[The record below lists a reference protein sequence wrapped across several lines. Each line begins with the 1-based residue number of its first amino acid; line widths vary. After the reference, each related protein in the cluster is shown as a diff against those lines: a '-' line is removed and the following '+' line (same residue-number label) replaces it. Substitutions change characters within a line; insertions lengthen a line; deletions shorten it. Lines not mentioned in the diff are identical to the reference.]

1 MEDQNDYH
9 LSDKERREQKKEA
22 QRLEARK
29 GRQAERR
36 RRWFL
41 WGGLAVALLVVV
53 IGASRLANTG
63 SSVDQP
69 LLSNDTIEEGEWTK
83 GNPEASIE
91 LIEYSDFQCPACGLF
106 FPAVKELSEQYADDV
121 LVVYRHYP
129 LRSIHEH
136 AQLAGQA
143 AEAAGMQGKFW
154 EMHDMLFERQ
164 SEWSSGLGQKAT
176 FARYAQEL
184 GLDVER
190 FRADMTSDVARDA
203 VNRGYISAVAA
214 GVNSTP
220 TFFLNGEPVS
230 VAPTVSAFAEL
241 IDPLIS
247 ASATGDATNEQGED
261 EIDE

>member
-1 MEDQNDYH
+1 MEHQDEYH

-29 GRQAERR
+29 GKQAERR

-53 IGASRLANTG
+53 IGASRLANIG
-63 SSVDQP
+63 SSVDRP
-69 LLSNDTIEEGEWTK
+69 LLSNSSIEEGEWTK
-83 GNPEASIE
+83 GNPDASVV
-91 LIEYSDFQCPACGLF
+91 LIEYSDFQCPACANYY
-106 FPAVKELSEQYADDV
+106 PTVKELSAQYADDV
-121 LVVYRHYP
+121 LIVYRHYP

-154 EMHDMLFERQ
+154 EMHDTLFERQ

-190 FRADMTSDVARDA
+190 FKEDMTSDAARDA

-214 GVNSTP
+214 GVSSTP

-247 ASATGDATNEQGED
+247 ASAVGDVTDEQVED
-261 EIDE
+261 ESNE

>member
-1 MEDQNDYH
+1 MEQQDEYH

-22 QRLEARK
+22 QRQEARK
-29 GRQAERR
+29 GKQAERR

-41 WGGLAVALLVVV
+41 WGGLAGALVVIV
-53 IGASRLANTG
+53 VGVSRLAGRNAV
-63 SSVDQP
+63 VDAP
-69 LLSNDTIEEGEWTK
+69 LLNNNTIEANEWTK
-83 GNPEASIE
+83 GNPDASVV

-106 FPAVKELSEQYADDV
+106 FPAVKEVSEQYADDV

-164 SEWSSGLGQKAT
+164 GEWNSGLGQKAT

-190 FRADMTSDVARDA
+190 FKEDLTSDGARDA
-203 VNRGYISAVAA
+203 VNRGYISAVAS

-220 TFFLNGEPVS
+220 TFFLNGEPLDA
-230 VAPTVSAFAEL
+230 APNVDAFAQL
-241 IDPLIS
+241 IDPLVGAPIE
-247 ASATGDATNEQGED
+247 DVENETD
-261 EIDE
+261 E

>member
-1 MEDQNDYH
+1 MEQQDEYH

-22 QRLEARK
+22 QRQEARK
-29 GRQAERR
+29 GKQAERR

-41 WGGLAVALLVVV
+41 WGGLIAVLVVIV

-63 SSVDQP
+63 SPVDRP

-83 GNPEASIE
+83 GNPEASIV

-154 EMHDMLFERQ
+154 EMHDILFERQ
-164 SEWSSGLGQKAT
+164 GEWSSGLGQKAT
-176 FARYAQEL
+176 FTRYAQEL
-184 GLDVER
+184 GIDVER
-190 FRADMTSDVARDA
+190 FKEDLTSDGARDA

-214 GVNSTP
+214 GINSTP
-220 TFFLNGEPVS
+220 TFFLNGKPVS
-230 VAPTVSAFAEL
+230 ASPNVSAFAEL
-241 IDPLIS
+241 IDPLLNVPDVS
-247 ASATGDATNEQGED
+247 DEQGTD
-261 EIDE
+261 ESDA